1 MTIQQTL
8 RGYDLFRPLS
18 DDEILRI
25 SDRATLRSFKVGET
39 IYRHDDRAT
48 HVMLVIEGAAHM
60 MLPALS
66 KDFRLLISRVGRGE
80 LFGIAPLLGGE
91 IYTATAVAVEPTTT
105 VAIEAPVLIDVLE
118 RNPAV
123 GLLVTR
129 EVAKLY
135 MTRYTEVM
143 RSMQAMVSHIPL
155 SR

>member
-1 MTIQQTL
+1 MSIQQTL

-18 DDEILRI
+18 DEEIERV
-25 SDRATLRSFKVGET
+25 SSHATMRSFKAGET

-48 HVMLVIEGAAHM
+48 HLMLVIEGAVHM
-60 MLPALS
+60 MLPAMS
-66 KDFRLLISRVGRGE
+66 KDFRLLISRVSRGE

-91 IYTATAVAVEPTTT
+91 RYTAAAVAVEPTTMI
-105 VAIEAPVLIDVLE
+105 AIDASVMLDTLQKNPKAGLE
-118 RNPAV
+118 
-123 GLLVTR
+123 VTR